1 MKLTKL
7 DWFVYMPTSL
17 AGIGISVMYLTWV
30 STVCCTL
37 TFLIAWLA
45 RLSTDA
51 DRQLTSLRLTH
62 EPLPRTRLRQSIPTQ
77 ATNLD

>member
-30 STVCCTL
+30 STACFTL
-37 TFLIAWLA
+37 TFLIAWLVC
-45 RLSTDA
+45 
-51 DRQLTSLRLTH
+51 
-62 EPLPRTRLRQSIPTQ
+62 LPTLIGS
-77 ATNLD
+77 